1 MATVPWGRMTVP
13 QWLGGRPWLGAL
25 GVRDEIYGLPWDVGD
40 CRGAQNLGFG
50 GDPFGA
56 QARARGEAVS
66 SSSRGP
72 GHWQS
77 GSGGVK
83 GAESSSSSHLQ
94 NPSVVSFTERG
105 RGWSQ
110 GHLAGVRRLTD
121 NGGGGGPGG
130 AGSPPSQLF
139 PAQTFMGDVPTSCS
153 APRGQRG
160 SKAADTPRPTPGQ
173 AAGPRGAGGALPL
186 LRPCCPS
193 HSSGPANRCGSAR
206 MCPHEVLLIPL
217 TSAPGW
223 GTRGR
228 GSRGQRKGAFLENV
242 GERPREA
249 KREPADTPLSPE
261 AARGPAFS
269 PLHPVL

>member
-1 MATVPWGRMTVP
+1 MPIILGVQLPSRSLFVLHALGVKGSLDQAPQSQTFSKALPPPPFLVPALQSSAGSRCPQVATVPWGRMTVP

-25 GVRDEIYGLPWDVGD
+25 GVRDEIYGCPWDVGD

-121 NGGGGGPGG
+121 DGGGGGLGG
-130 AGSPPSQLF
+130 QARPPRSFSQLRRSWGTC
-139 PAQTFMGDVPTSCS
+139 PLPTLPPGDRE
-153 APRGQRG
+153 APRLLTLPAPPQARRLGPGVQG
-160 SKAADTPRPTPGQ
+160 APFPSCVPVAPPTPLG
-173 AAGPRGAGGALPL
+173 LPIDV
-186 LRPCCPS
+186 
-193 HSSGPANRCGSAR
+193 GVPACVP
-206 MCPHEVLLIPL
+206 M
-217 TSAPGW
+217 
-223 GTRGR
+223 
-228 GSRGQRKGAFLENV
+228 KF
-242 GERPREA
+242 
-249 KREPADTPLSPE
+249 
-261 AARGPAFS
+261 F
-269 PLHPVL
+269 

>member
-1 MATVPWGRMTVP
+1 MQLPSRSLFVLHALGVKGSLDQAPQSQAFSKALPPPPFLVPALQSSVGSRCPQVATVPWGRMTVP

-40 CRGAQNLGFG
+40 CRGAQNLGFI

-110 GHLAGVRRLTD
+110 GPLAGVQRLTD
-121 NGGGGGPGG
+121 DGGGSGG

-139 PAQTFMGDVPTSCS
+139 PAQTFMGDVPTSRS
-153 APRGQRG
+153 APGGQRG
-160 SKAADTPRPTPGQ
+160 SQGCWLQAHTPCPTPGQ
-173 AAGPRGAGGALPL
+173 AAGPRGAGGAPSPLASLLPLPL
-186 LRPCCPS
+186 LWAC
-193 HSSGPANRCGSAR
+193 
-206 MCPHEVLLIPL
+206 
-217 TSAPGW
+217 
-223 GTRGR
+223 
-228 GSRGQRKGAFLENV
+228 Q
-242 GERPREA
+242 
-249 KREPADTPLSPE
+249 
-261 AARGPAFS
+261 
-269 PLHPVL
+269 